1 MPKVSVIMPVYNT
14 KDEYL
19 RQAIK
24 SILEQSYKDYEFI
37 ILNDSP
43 ENLHIKEIVS
53 SYQDSRIKYFEN
65 EQTLGV
71 AKSYNRLLDLAK
83 GEFIAVMNHDD
94 ISQPKRLEKQ
104 VDYLENHPEVGLV
117 GTAYKKFGEINRFK
131 TIENPKDD
139 AAIRA
144 LLLFKSS
151 IHHPTSMYRRSL
163 VEEHHIR
170 YKEEYVSL
178 NDRKFYYDIG
188 QYAKLANMSEV
199 LYRYRFHKDMV
210 SKKKKPEI
218 FAEQCDFH
226 THWFE
231 YAGIELTEEEKE
243 IFDKYVTKGKC
254 HIKDVSVLEK
264 IEQVLSK
271 ISQENQKHPLV
282 PAQEFSKVCGRY
294 LVKRCLNAIV
304 FGGVNS
310 SKLLKKTKL
319 PIENNLL
326 LKTCNLALHW
336 RG

>member
-1 MPKVSVIMPVYNT
+1 MAKVSVIMPVYNT

-19 RQAIK
+19 RQAIT
-24 SILEQSYKDYEFI
+24 SILKQGYEDYEFI

-43 ENLHIKEIVS
+43 QNLHIKEIIS
-53 SYQDSRIKYFEN
+53 SYQDPRIKYFEN

-71 AKSYNRLLDLAK
+71 AKSYNHLLDLAK
-83 GEFIAVMNHDD
+83 GNFVAVMNHDD
-94 ISQPKRLEKQ
+94 ISQPQRLEKQ
-104 VDYLENHPEVGLV
+104 VFYLENHPEVGLV

-131 TIENPKDD
+131 TIENPKDN
-139 AAIRA
+139 AEIWA

-151 IHHPTSMYRRSL
+151 IHHPSTMYRRSL
-163 VEEHHIR
+163 VEKYHIR

-188 QYAKLANMSEV
+188 QYTKLANMSEV

-210 SKKKKPEI
+210 SKKMKPEI
-218 FAEQCDFH
+218 FMEQCDFH

-231 YAGIELTEEEKE
+231 CAGIELTAEEKE
-243 IFDKYVTKGKC
+243 IFDKYIPKGKY

-271 ISQENQKHPLV
+271 ISKANQQHPFV
-282 PAQEFSKVCGRY
+282 PAQEFSKVCGQY
-294 LVKRCLNAIV
+294 FVKRCLNAIV
-304 FGGVNS
+304 FGGINS
-310 SKLLKKTKL
+310 SKLLKKTHL